1 MSKEN
6 IEITDAV
13 LMEEKK
19 TTIHVEVLVD
29 SLAAQVQSLQ
39 ESVTQQHG
47 QMEKKVQE
55 LVDATGGMLNNAEN
69 KAKTSDDHSL
79 LEELTAIKAQQK
91 IQGSKL
97 EELERKLHAELGA
110 ARADAKDVADGEK
123 GLAEKRLDGLQSEVR
138 DLKEVLMKTLNQV
151 FDDTSCNLRSC
162 CTNDENCDR

>member
-1 MSKEN
+1 MRASLQHDEMLERKIKEGLEARSN
-6 IEITDAV
+6 EAKGQSH
-13 LMEEKK
+13 LKEE
-19 TTIHVEVLVD
+19 V
-29 SLAAQVQSLQ
+29 AAQIDALQKEVKTLSESLEQ
-39 ESVTQQHG
+39 F
-47 QMEKKVQE
+47 
-55 LVDATGGMLNNAEN
+55 
-69 KAKTSDDHSL
+69 
-79 LEELTAIKAQQK
+79 
-91 IQGSKL
+91 QGPKL